1 MADVVRG
8 NACILYIKLGSV
20 YYPIACSKDV
30 AISITRDLLELAPRA
45 SADAREYEYGRYT
58 GKITGSG
65 LTKVNTSPDNLYT
78 VFDLIGY
85 QLSKA
90 KALVKYSVTDP
101 SGNVKVFECNTLI
114 EEAGVS
120 KTSGQISGHSYSL
133 QITGPINISTTPV
146 ENTNPQILIYEF
158 TADGAYSTLTMTWG
172 DNAEILVVYVNGVAK
187 QVKTY
192 PDSYTSGQVQYNPAT
207 KVITFGTALAFADY
221 VKIIYVDVDTVVSA
235 YTLEDGTGTYIEDG
249 TGELILTA

>member
-1 MADVVRG
+1 MGDVVRG

-20 YYPIACSKDV
+20 YYPIACGKDV
-30 AISITRDLLELAPRA
+30 SITITRDLIELAPRA

-65 LTKVNTSPDNLYT
+65 LTKVNTAPDNLYT
-78 VFDLIGY
+78 VFDLAGF

-90 KALVKYSVTDP
+90 KALVKYSLTDP

-114 EEAGVS
+114 EEVSVS
-120 KTSGQISGHSYSL
+120 KSTGQISSHGYSL
-133 QITGPINISTTPV
+133 QITGPITISTTPV

-158 TADGAYSTLTMTWG
+158 TADGAYTDLTMTWG
-172 DNAEILVVYVNGVAK
+172 DNAEILVVYVNGISL

-192 PDSYTSGQVQYNPAT
+192 PDAYTSGQVQYNPAT
-207 KVITFGTALAFADY
+207 KVLTFGTALAFSDY
-221 VKIIYVDVDTVVSA
+221 VKIIYVDVDTVISPL
-235 YTLEDGTGTYIEDG
+235 TLEDGTGVYVEDG